1 MKQDKLPYIKYLQ
14 HLNVNRATATELI
27 DYGLIRGA
35 WREQLQLHVLLSGND
50 VITKH
55 VITRIIAGS
64 RVGV

>member
-1 MKQDKLPYIKYLQ
+1 MRL
-14 HLNVNRATATELI
+14 RATATELI

>member
-14 HLNVNRATATELI
+14 HLNANRATATELI